1 MRRGVIGDTSSSAP
15 RPASASLTALV
26 MAVGGDGSA
35 LAQALLAET
44 GIGRGRLHVDD
55 AHVGHLARARQQAG
69 RSDGARMGSVHA
81 SRSITSSAAHD
92 ERLVVRPVEA
102 TETDCW
108 LRTGTRR
115 LTLLC
120 CGLQRVVRAHVRVAV
135 G

>member
-1 MRRGVIGDTSSSAP
+1 MWRP
-15 RPASASLTALV
+15 RVACGRMPTA
-26 MAVGGDGSA
+26 
-35 LAQALLAET
+35 
-44 GIGRGRLHVDD
+44 RC
-55 AHVGHLARARQQAG
+55 
-69 RSDGARMGSVHA
+69 SDGARMGGVHA

-92 ERLVVRPVEA
+92 QRLVVRPVEA